1 MLRELLQ
8 FVVAMEPLVSHVGG
22 QHISA
27 AAAAAAAAVIAAP
40 AAAAIAAATAATA
53 TDVLTQFMPPLCCY
67 HIQQKTLLIEP
78 LRLHINT
85 FNISNCSSSLWL

>member
-1 MLRELLQ
+1 MSISGAAAAAAVATTATVT
-8 FVVAMEPLVSHVGG
+8 VV
-22 QHISA
+22 SA
-27 AAAAAAAAVIAAP
+27 AAAAAAIAA
-40 AAAAIAAATAATA
+40 AAAAIATATAATA
-53 TDVLTQFMPPLCCY
+53 TDVLTQFMPMICCY